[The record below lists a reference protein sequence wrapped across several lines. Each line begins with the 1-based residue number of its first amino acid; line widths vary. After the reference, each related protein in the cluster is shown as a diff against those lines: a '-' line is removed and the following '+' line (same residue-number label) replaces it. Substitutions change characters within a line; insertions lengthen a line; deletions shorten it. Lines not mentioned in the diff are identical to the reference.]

1 MLERFMVVG
10 HSNSYKDLIV
20 CALEEASFSGSH
32 KSCPCVIY
40 GKHTINTP
48 DEYLENPKLYS
59 ALVSL
64 SQQSTTI
71 IFVKNAND
79 EHHHFPPGFSSA
91 FPCKSLGVA
100 LYSTD
105 NISSAIMNSIGEFK
119 SMGICEE
126 NIYIVNYEC
135 FEELDELSKLLIRL

>member
-1 MLERFMVVG
+1 MVVG
-10 HSNSYKDLIV
+10 HLNSYKDLIV
-20 CALEEASFSGSH
+20 CALEGTSFSASH
-32 KSCPCVIY
+32 KTCQCAIY

-48 DEYLENPKLYS
+48 NEYLENPKLYS

-91 FPCKSLGVA
+91 FPCKSLGA
-100 LYSTD
+100 LLD
-105 NISSAIMNSIGEFK
+105 VLGLGRQHSSQNQCQYHFLSHFSYLLSGYKDIKK
-119 SMGICEE
+119 S
-126 NIYIVNYEC
+126 
-135 FEELDELSKLLIRL
+135 

>member
-20 CALEEASFSGSH
+20 CALEGASFSGSH

-91 FPCKSLGVA
+91 FPCKSIGVG
-100 LYSTD
+100 LYI
-105 NISSAIMNSIGEFK
+105 N
-119 SMGICEE
+119 
-126 NIYIVNYEC
+126 
-135 FEELDELSKLLIRL
+135 